1 MGKKED
7 IKLDLSKDSHEKN
20 TNGFVRRAMSISTAI
35 TGDHDDMKIKPLPT
49 PRTSL

>member
-7 IKLDLSKDSHEKN
+7 LKLNLNEESREKN

-35 TGDHDDMKIKPLPT
+35 TGDHDDMKIKALPT

>member
-7 IKLDLSKDSHEKN
+7 IKLNLNEESREKG
-20 TNGFVRRAMSISTAI
+20 TNGFIRRAMSISTAI